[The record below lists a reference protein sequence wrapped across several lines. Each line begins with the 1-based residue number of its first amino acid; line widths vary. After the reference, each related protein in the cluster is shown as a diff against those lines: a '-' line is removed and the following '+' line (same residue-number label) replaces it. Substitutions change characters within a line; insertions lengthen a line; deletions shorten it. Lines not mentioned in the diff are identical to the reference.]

1 MVKECGEEASV
12 PVELAQTATPVG
24 VITYNANYL
33 GCCKRDVLFC
43 YDLELPADFDPDAA
57 DGEVES
63 FELFDIPRLMDTVS
77 STDEFK
83 TNCAVV
89 IIDFL
94 VRHGYLS
101 PEEPGYAALV
111 KSLRQ

>member
-1 MVKECGEEASV
+1 ME
-12 PVELAQTATPVG
+12 
-24 VITYNANYL
+24 
-33 GCCKRDVLFC
+33 
-43 YDLELPADFDPDAA
+43 
-57 DGEVES
+57 
-63 FELFDIPRLMDTVS
+63 TVS

>member
-1 MVKECGEEASV
+1 M
-12 PVELAQTATPVG
+12 
-24 VITYNANYL
+24 
-33 GCCKRDVLFC
+33 
-43 YDLELPADFDPDAA
+43 
-57 DGEVES
+57 
-63 FELFDIPRLMDTVS
+63 FDIPRLMETIS
-77 STDEFK
+77 RTDEFK